1 MKKEILIAIAIGFI
15 LGLVITFGIWTANKS
30 LQQNTKT
37 QKTDVSETQP
47 IVTETLPTEEGQ
59 IPLIISSPEDN
70 SLVDQ
75 EKIEITGKTAAQAT
89 IVILY
94 EEGEEV
100 FQADEEGEFSQE
112 ITLVGGANEI
122 KITAFDTEGNEAN
135 KILNLVYSTAE
146 I

>member
-30 LQQNTKT
+30 LQQNNKT
-37 QKTDVSETQP
+37 QKTEVGENQP
-47 IVTETLPTEEGQ
+47 IVTETSSTEDGQ
-59 IPLIISSPEDN
+59 IPLTISSPEDN

-75 EKIEITGKTAAQAT
+75 EKIEIVGKTKAGAT

-94 EEGEEV
+94 EKGEEV
-100 FQADEEGEFSQE
+100 FQADEQGEFSQE

-122 KITAFDTEGNEAN
+122 KITVFDTEGNEAN
-135 KILNLVYSTAE
+135 QSLNLVYSTAE

>member
-47 IVTETLPTEEGQ
+47 IVTETLPTEEEQ
-59 IPLIISSPEDN
+59 IPLTISFPEDN

-75 EKIEITGKTAAQAT
+75 EKIEVTGKTAAQAT

-122 KITAFDTEGNEAN
+122 KITAFDAEGNEAN
-135 KILNLVYSTAE
+135 QILNLVYSTAE